1 MNAGGS
7 SAFMSNTKS
16 VSLLLPSN
24 GMKPSDSVCVP
35 LRFSAATLFLLAGMG
50 SQLSAQAPSKSEQQ
64 LVAHVDQHLGEGKT
78 LLERVVNINSG
89 TMHFAGVKKVAE
101 VFRAEFEALGFTVK
115 WIDGMRFGRAGH
127 LVAER
132 GGKGPRVLLIG
143 HMDTVFEEDSPFQ
156 AFKWVGDTAAAGPGV
171 TDMKGGDV
179 IMIQALKAL
188 KASGELDKLRVTVVL
203 TGDEEN
209 SGEPQDAARQAL
221 RDAARGVDYAIG
233 FEDAD
238 GDPRHI
244 VIGRRGTVGWTLK
257 VHGHPAHSSQIFRE
271 ENGPGAI
278 YEAARILNEWRLKLG
293 GDPLVTFN
301 PGVILGGTTVT
312 YDGAQTKGTAFGKDN
327 VIAGQVI
334 ATGDLRTISAE
345 ARERAKNIMRQVV
358 ADSMP
363 HTGAEIL
370 FEDGYPP
377 MAPTEGNRK
386 LLALVDQV
394 SQALGQGPVTE
405 VDPSRAG
412 AADVSF
418 VADLVPAV
426 IDGLGLKGSGG
437 HTVEEVADMTTFP
450 VQIKRTALLLSRLAR
465 LTPAT

>member
-1 MNAGGS
+1 M
-7 SAFMSNTKS
+7 
-16 VSLLLPSN
+16 
-24 GMKPSDSVCVP
+24 
-35 LRFSAATLFLLAGMG
+35 
-50 SQLSAQAPSKSEQQ
+50 SAQVPSKAEQQ
-64 LVAHVDQHLGEGKT
+64 LVAHVDAHLAEGKS
-78 LLERVVNINSG
+78 LLERAVNINSG
-89 TMHFAGVKKVAE
+89 TMHFEGVKKVADL
-101 VFRAEFEALGFTVK
+101 FRAEFEGLGFTVR
-115 WIDGMRFGRAGH
+115 WIDGTPFGRAGH

-132 GGKGPRVLLIG
+132 GGKGPKVLLIG

-156 AFKWVGDTAAAGPGV
+156 TFKWTGDTAAAGPGV

-188 KASGELDKLRVTVVL
+188 KAGGQLDRLDVTVVL

-209 SGEPQDAARQAL
+209 TGEPQAVARQAL
-221 RDAARGVDYAIG
+221 RDAANGANYAIG

-244 VIGRRGTVGWTLK
+244 VIGRRGTVAWTLK
-257 VHGHPAHSSQIFRE
+257 VHGMPAHSSQIFRP

-278 YEAARILNEWRLKLG
+278 YEAARILNEFRLKLG

-312 YDGAQTKGTAFGKDN
+312 YDPPQSRGTAFGKDN
-327 VIAGQVI
+327 VIAGQVV
-334 ATGDLRTISAE
+334 ATGDLRTISTE
-345 ARERAKNIMRQVV
+345 ARESAKNTMRQIV
-358 ADSMP
+358 ADSLP
-363 HTGAEIL
+363 HTGADIS

-377 MAPTEGNRK
+377 MALTEGNRK
-386 LLALVDQV
+386 LLAMVNDV
-394 SQALGQGPVTE
+394 SQALGEGPVTE

-437 HTVEEVADMTTFP
+437 HTVLEVADMTTFP
-450 VQIKRTALLLSRLAR
+450 LQIKRTALLLARLAK
-465 LTPAT
+465 

>member
-1 MNAGGS
+1 M
-7 SAFMSNTKS
+7 
-16 VSLLLPSN
+16 
-24 GMKPSDSVCVP
+24 
-35 LRFSAATLFLLAGMG
+35 
-50 SQLSAQAPSKSEQQ
+50 SAQVPSKVEQQ
-64 LVAHVDQHLGEGKT
+64 LAAHIDAHLADGT
-78 LLERVVNINSG
+78 ALLERAVNINSG
-89 TMHFAGVKKVAE
+89 TMHFEGVKKVADL
-101 VFRAEFEALGFTVK
+101 FRAEYEALGFTVR
-115 WIDGMRFGRAGH
+115 WVDGAPFQRAGH
-127 LVAER
+127 LIAEH
-132 GGKGPRVLLIG
+132 GTKGPKVLLIG

-156 AFKWVGDTAAAGPGV
+156 SFKWVGDTAAAGPGV

-188 KASGELDKLRVTVVL
+188 KAAGLLDRLRVTVVL

-209 SGEPQDAARQAL
+209 TGEPQAVARQAL
-221 RDAARGVDYAIG
+221 RDAAHGADYALG

-244 VIGRRGTVGWTLK
+244 VIGRRGTVAWMLK
-257 VHGHPAHSSQIFRE
+257 VHGMPAHSSQIFRP

-278 YEAARILNEWRLKLG
+278 YETARILNEFRLKLG

-301 PGVILGGTTVT
+301 PGAIVGGTTVT
-312 YDGAQTKGTAFGKDN
+312 YDVAQSRGTAFGKDN

-334 ATGDLRTISAE
+334 VTGDLRTISTE
-345 ARERAKNIMRQVV
+345 AREKAKNTMRQIV

-363 HTGAEIL
+363 HTGAEIS

-377 MAPTEGNRK
+377 MAPTDGNRK
-386 LLALVDQV
+386 LLAMIDQV
-394 SQALGQGPVTE
+394 SQSLGQGPVTE

-437 HTVEEVADMTTFP
+437 HTVLEIADMRTFP
-450 VQIKRTALLLSRLAR
+450 VQIKRTALLLARLAK
-465 LTPAT
+465 

>member
-1 MNAGGS
+1 
-7 SAFMSNTKS
+7 
-16 VSLLLPSN
+16 V
-24 GMKPSDSVCVP
+24 
-35 LRFSAATLFLLAGMG
+35 AAVLFLPVFGGPVL
-50 SQLSAQAPSKSEQQ
+50 AQAPSKVEQQ
-64 LVAHVDQHLGEGKT
+64 LVAHVDQHLGEGKA

-89 TMHFAGVKKVAE
+89 TMHFAGVKQVAD
-101 VFRAEFEALGFTVK
+101 VLRKEFEALGFTVK
-115 WIDGMRFGRAGH
+115 WVDGAPFGRAGH

-132 GGKGPRVLLIG
+132 GSKGPRVLLIG

-156 AFKWVGDTAAAGPGV
+156 SFKWVGDTAAAGPGV

-188 KASGELDKLRVTVVL
+188 KSNGELDKLRLTVVL

-209 SGEPQDAARQAL
+209 TGEPQDVARQAL
-221 RDAARGVDYAIG
+221 RDAARGADYALG

-244 VIGRRGTVGWTLK
+244 VIGRRGTVAWTLN
-257 VHGHPAHSSQIFRE
+257 VHGHPAHSSQIFRP

-278 YEAARILNEWRLKLG
+278 YEAARILNEFRLRLG

-301 PGVILGGTTVT
+301 PGAIVGGTTVT
-312 YDGAQTKGTAFGKDN
+312 YDVPQSRGTAFGKDN
-327 VIAGQVI
+327 VIAGQVV
-334 ATGDLRTISAE
+334 ATGDLRTISVE
-345 ARERAKNIMRQVV
+345 AREMAKNVMRQIV

-363 HTGAEIL
+363 HTGASIT

-394 SQALGQGPVTE
+394 SQGLGQGPVTE

-426 IDGLGLKGSGG
+426 IDGLGLKGTGG
-437 HTVEEVADMTTFP
+437 HTVEEVADMNTFP